1 MNLYCKDKTGEL
13 RCVETSKKSCL
24 EMVND
29 LAYAKSSLK
38 QAGIT
43 LASPV
48 FAVIK

>member
-13 RCVETSKKSCL
+13 RCVESSKKSCL

-29 LAYAKSSLK
+29 TAYARSSLK

-43 LASPV
+43 LASPC